1 MFDLRHFDNADD
13 AVMQV
18 KREPVAEDPELLHWR
33 SSPNR
38 WTSYCESWGGAR
50 KLG

>member
-1 MFDLRHFDNADD
+1 MFDLRDFDNIDD

-18 KREPVAEDPELLHWR
+18 KREPVEPSELLHWR

-38 WTSYCESWGGAR
+38 QTRYCESWGGAR